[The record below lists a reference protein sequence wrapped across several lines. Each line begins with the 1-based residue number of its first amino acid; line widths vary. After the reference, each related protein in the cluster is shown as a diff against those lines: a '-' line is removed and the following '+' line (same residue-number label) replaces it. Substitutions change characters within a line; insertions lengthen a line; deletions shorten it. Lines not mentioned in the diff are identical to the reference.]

1 MRLVRKRQR
10 RSLSLLVCGKNKRRG
25 ALAMLKSVEEAK
37 IVVLIET
44 VSHRGNGT
52 QENPDRLI
60 REYWTLDGKKAGE
73 YDCFTAER
81 SQAAQ

>member
-1 MRLVRKRQR
+1 
-10 RSLSLLVCGKNKRRG
+10 
-25 ALAMLKSVEEAK
+25 MLKSVEEAK

-81 SQAAQ
+81 SRVIPEGG